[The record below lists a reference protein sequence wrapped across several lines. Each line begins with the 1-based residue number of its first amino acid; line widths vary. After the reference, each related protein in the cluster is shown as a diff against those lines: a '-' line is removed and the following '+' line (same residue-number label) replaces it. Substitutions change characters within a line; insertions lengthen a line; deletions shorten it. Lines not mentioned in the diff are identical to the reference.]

1 MERIQIIVDVD
12 AEVEED
18 RNLQKKIIYAII
30 KKSLKYLKGMIEKM
44 EEEVIAIVMAA
55 GKGTRMKSNKSKL
68 VHQIYGKELVKRV
81 VETAKKAEVNEII
94 TVVGYKKEQVQ
105 AVLKDSV
112 KYAYQE
118 EMLGTGHAVM
128 QATQYLEGRKGKVVI
143 LNGDVP
149 ILRPETLKNLI
160 QKSINNKEYATLLTA
175 IYDNPTGYGRIIR
188 DEGGN
193 IKGIVEQK
201 DATEEQKEIQEINAG
216 IYCFDIEELLLALKE
231 IKPNNAQG
239 EYYLTDVIKIM
250 NDKGLKTG
258 AVIVEDN
265 TEILGV
271 NDRLQLEMLTR
282 ILRLRINQEHMR
294 NGVTIEDINNTYIY
308 DDVVIGTDTVIHPNT
323 TIKSDVV
330 IGEDCEIGPN
340 AYIRE
345 GCKLADKVKVG
356 SFVEIKKTIIGEGTK
371 VPHLSYMGDCEIGSK
386 TNIGCGTITCN
397 YDGFNKS
404 KTIIGDNSFIGSN
417 TNLVAPVTLGNNT
430 FIAAGSTI
438 TDNVPADALAI
449 ARQRQTNKEGWNKK

>member
-1 MERIQIIVDVD
+1 
-12 AEVEED
+12 
-18 RNLQKKIIYAII
+18 
-30 KKSLKYLKGMIEKM
+30 M
-44 EEEVIAIVMAA
+44 EETMAIVMAA
-55 GKGTRMKSNKSKL
+55 GKGTRMKSKKSKL
-68 VHQIYGKELVKRV
+68 VHQIYGKELVKRA
-81 VETAKKAEVNEII
+81 VENARKAGINDVI
-94 TVVGYKKEQVQ
+94 TVVGYQKEQVQ
-105 AVLKDSV
+105 AVLGDTV
-112 KYAYQE
+112 KYAIQE

-128 QATQYLEGRKGKVVI
+128 QAKKYLKGKKGKVVI
-143 LNGDVP
+143 LSGDVP
-149 ILRPETLKNLI
+149 ILRPTTI
-160 QKSINNKEYATLLTA
+160 QSLVEKSIERKEYATLLTA
-175 IYDNPTGYGRIIR
+175 IYDNPSGYGRIIR

-193 IKGIVEQK
+193 VKAIIEDK
-201 DATEEQKEIQEINAG
+201 DATEMQKEIKEINAG
-216 IYCFDIEELLLALKE
+216 IYCFDIKELLDALDS
-231 IKPNNAQG
+231 ITSDNAQG

-271 NDRLQLEMLTR
+271 NDKVQLELLTR
-282 ILRLRINQEHMR
+282 VLRVRINTEHMR
-294 NGVTIEDINNTYIY
+294 NGVTIEDINTTYIY
-308 DDVVIGTDTVIHPNT
+308 DDVEIGADTVIHPNT
-323 TIKSDVV
+323 TIKSGVK

-345 GCKLADKVKVG
+345 GCDLANKVKIG
-356 SFVEIKKTIIGEGTK
+356 SFVEIKKAKIAEGTK

-430 FIAAGSTI
+430 FVAAGSTI
-438 TDNVPADALAI
+438 TDDVPDYALAI
-449 ARQRQTNKEGWNKK
+449 ARQRQTNKEDWNRKD